1 MTKAKNIEK
10 FLIVFLILIVLSL
23 SVSFSV
29 AFFKFSKQFNSSG
42 DLPIL
47 NINKIVQADENV
59 FEDNGSHKLR
69 YSLNDVNFSVKLTTE
84 NNNIDGYVR
93 VYVVTS
99 WVDGLS
105 NTGRNNENV
114 VVPVCKLNFNE
125 EVWEIKGD
133 EISGYHYYL
142 KNNAK
147 MLPNETIE
155 LFSSISFD
163 NDFSS
168 NYYNKMVEITIIAE
182 ICQTTNIPENW

>member
-69 YSLNDVNFSVKLTTE
+69 YSFNDVNFSVKLTTE

-105 NTGRNNENV
+105 NTKRNNENV

>member
-10 FLIVFLILIVLSL
+10 FLIGFLILIVLSL

-69 YSLNDVNFSVKLTTE
+69 YSFNDVNFSVKLTTE

-93 VYVVTS
+93 VYVVKS

-105 NTGRNNENV
+105 NTRRNNENV